1 MASLSNKIREYAKA
15 NGVSKV
21 DFLEDV
27 MLQDDSN
34 GQGVYIK
41 EWNLDIAKPTI
52 AQLDALDAQA
62 DFNVAIIN
70 LRAKRNKDL
79 QDSDWTQLPD
89 NTLTSEQRNAW
100 MQFRTELRN
109 ITNGLNTVE
118 QVKNVD
124 YPDKP

>member
-1 MASLSNKIREYAKA
+1 MIIEAILKINPNAVVTVRGTDINTCEIEWHNGTTPISKADIQAQFTAVEFDMA
-15 NGVSKV
+15 
-21 DFLEDV
+21 
-27 MLQDDSN
+27 M
-34 GQGVYIK
+34 
-41 EWNLDIAKPTI
+41 
-52 AQLDALDAQA
+52 A
-62 DFNVAIIN
+62 D

-109 ITNGLNTVE
+109 ITNGITTVE
-118 QVKNVD
+118 QVNNID

>member
-1 MASLSNKIREYAKA
+1 MNRYKTI
-15 NGVSKV
+15 NGITTECTEAEIAELNAMR
-21 DFLEDV
+21 D
-27 MLQDDSN
+27 
-34 GQGVYIK
+34 
-41 EWNLDIAKPTI
+41 EWNNSAFDRAME
-52 AQLDALDAQA
+52 D
-62 DFNVAIIN
+62 

-109 ITNGLNTVE
+109 ITDGLTTVE

-124 YPDKP
+124 YPDQPNG